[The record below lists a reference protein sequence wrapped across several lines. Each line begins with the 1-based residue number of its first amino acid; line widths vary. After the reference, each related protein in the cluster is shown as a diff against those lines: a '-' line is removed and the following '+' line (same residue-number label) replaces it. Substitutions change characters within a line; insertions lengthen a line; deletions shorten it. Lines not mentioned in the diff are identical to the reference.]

1 MGDYKDDMSEEKK
14 PAGVLPEGIRLIRI
28 TEMIKGVSKAGNN
41 QFVTTIEDI
50 KTRKSMNVWLVA
62 EPKKR
67 WMLKSLLTAVGV
79 PAGQDGV
86 YDWSTTDV
94 IGKSVLANI
103 EHYKEPWVNREGNEV
118 LLDKCKVTEFL
129 LPEEQSNDGTI
140 NPDDIAWE
148 E

>member
-1 MGDYKDDMSEEKK
+1 MGDYQDNMKDEKK
-14 PAGVLPEGIRLIRI
+14 PAGLLPEGLRLVRV

-50 KTRKSMNVWLVA
+50 KTRKSMQVWLVA

-67 WMLKSLLTAVGV
+67 WMLKTLLTAVGV
-79 PAGQDGV
+79 PAGADGV

-94 IGKSVLANI
+94 IGKVVLAQV
-103 EHYKEPWVNREGNEV
+103 EHFKEPWVNKEAKEV

-129 LPEEQSNDGTI
+129 VPDEQITEANNT
-140 NPDDIAWE
+140 AWE